1 MSVGSFFSNLEI
13 DLGFQKDCLSM
24 RKAADGNYLLMC
36 QYSNRWRDRDTFAH
50 PKGGEIVTREAHE
63 RYMRWL
69 DDNPNKAPELWSLH
83 LPGTQRKNIAHWWG
97 FDGNFAFAE
106 FKLTPE
112 EALGV
117 KRFVSIY
124 EPGLSHGFFVLK
136 YDADEGLIQEYITY
150 EISILPLE
158 MAANQWT
165 SFELIEKEL
174 TKHMYLSDAQR
185 AALVAMHGE
194 DYVKEFESKSRDFA
208 EVLDRV
214 GIDTKG
220 LKSSVQS
227 DVAERLAKKEE
238 VKEEPKTEAVATG
251 NVTLAAFEALQND
264 LLGALQRLQETL
276 GGDIKALKGLVEE
289 QAERIDELEGT
300 IEEIEVDDEDKVAQK
315 ASAAPR
321 SIFANF
327 MPASVIGQD
336 DTELDTTDKKKLKGP
351 AEAKTRKQGSHM
363 LAGIFGGLNNE
374 DEE

>member
-1 MSVGSFFSNLEI
+1 
-13 DLGFQKDCLSM
+13 
-24 RKAADGNYLLMC
+24 
-36 QYSNRWRDRDTFAH
+36 
-50 PKGGEIVTREAHE
+50 
-63 RYMRWL
+63 
-69 DDNPNKAPELWSLH
+69 
-83 LPGTQRKNIAHWWG
+83 
-97 FDGNFAFAE
+97 
-106 FKLTPE
+106 
-112 EALGV
+112 
-117 KRFVSIY
+117 
-124 EPGLSHGFFVLK
+124 LK

-251 NVTLAAFEALQND
+251 NVTLAAFEALQN
-264 LLGALQRLQETL
+264 
-276 GGDIKALKGLVEE
+276 
-289 QAERIDELEGT
+289 
-300 IEEIEVDDEDKVAQK
+300 
-315 ASAAPR
+315 
-321 SIFANF
+321 
-327 MPASVIGQD
+327 
-336 DTELDTTDKKKLKGP
+336 
-351 AEAKTRKQGSHM
+351 
-363 LAGIFGGLNNE
+363 
-374 DEE
+374 